1 VWPGKVPASFETFRT
16 LSSYK
21 AVRIESTVDECADDN
36 SRFPEPMS
44 AHMNSLDNGASSV
57 TGRWRWVAKLR
68 TTRFG
73 RNHPAR
79 QLGRF
84 LVVGLSNTVLSFL
97 VYRLLLA
104 IGAWYVL
111 AAPVAFAAGALNGY
125 VFNRRWTFAAPDTTR
140 ARVSYVVVQAAGA
153 LSTSLLVLFF
163 VRAIGTGRVWA
174 YLAAIPP
181 VTLCMF
187 AANRLWTFGK
197 RT

>member
-1 VWPGKVPASFETFRT
+1 
-16 LSSYK
+16 
-21 AVRIESTVDECADDN
+21 
-36 SRFPEPMS
+36 MS
-44 AHMNSLDNGASSV
+44 AHNPGPNAEDWKGHTNASDNGASSV
-57 TGRWRWVAKLR
+57 DGGRSWVAKLR
-68 TTRFG
+68 ATRFS
-73 RNHPAR
+73 RNHPAP

-104 IGAWYVL
+104 AGAWYVL
-111 AAPVAFAAGALNGY
+111 AAPLAFAAGALNGY
-125 VFNRRWTFAAPDTTR
+125 VWNRRWTFTAPDTTR
-140 ARVSYVVVQAAGA
+140 ARVLYVVVQVLGA
-153 LSTSLLVLFF
+153 LATTLLVLFF
-163 VRAIGTGRVWA
+163 VRALGTGRVWA

>member
-1 VWPGKVPASFETFRT
+1 MNAVDSGG
-16 LSSYK
+16 SS
-21 AVRIESTVDECADDN
+21 ADGL
-36 SRFPEPMS
+36 R
-44 AHMNSLDNGASSV
+44 G
-57 TGRWRWVAKLR
+57 WVAKLR
-68 TTRFG
+68 TTRFS
-73 RNHPAR
+73 RNHPAP

-84 LVVGLSNTVLSFL
+84 LVVGVSNTVLSFL

-153 LSTSLLVLFF
+153 LSTSLLVIFF
-163 VRAIGTGRVWA
+163 VRALGTGRVWA

-187 AANRLWTFGK
+187 AANRLWTFGNP
-197 RT
+197 T

>member
-1 VWPGKVPASFETFRT
+1 MNA
-16 LSSYK
+16 L
-21 AVRIESTVDECADDN
+21 DADDPAVDDRRGWVVQLRSARF
-36 SRFPEPMS
+36 SR
-44 AHMNSLDNGASSV
+44 D
-57 TGRWRWVAKLR
+57 
-68 TTRFG
+68 
-73 RNHPAR
+73 HPAP

-84 LVVGLSNTVLSFL
+84 LVVGLSNTALSFV

-111 AAPVAFAAGALNGY
+111 AAPIAFAAGALNGY

-140 ARVSYVVVQAAGA
+140 ARVLYVMVQAAGA

-187 AANRLWTFGK
+187 AANRLWTFRK

>member
-1 VWPGKVPASFETFRT
+1 MRRSALNQRSTSVP
-16 LSSYK
+16 
-21 AVRIESTVDECADDN
+21 DEVAQLRGGRF
-36 SRFPEPMS
+36 SREHLAP
-44 AHMNSLDNGASSV
+44 
-57 TGRWRWVAKLR
+57 
-68 TTRFG
+68 
-73 RNHPAR
+73 
-79 QLGRF
+79 QLVRF

-111 AAPVAFAAGALNGY
+111 AAPLAFAAGALNGY

-163 VRAIGTGRVWA
+163 VRALGTGRVWA
-174 YLAAIPP
+174 YLVAIPP

-187 AANRLWTFGK
+187 AANRLWTFGE
-197 RT
+197 RAGE

>member
-1 VWPGKVPASFETFRT
+1 MNALDTCD
-16 LSSYK
+16 
-21 AVRIESTVDECADDN
+21 STVD
-36 SRFPEPMS
+36 
-44 AHMNSLDNGASSV
+44 
-57 TGRWRWVAKLR
+57 GRRGWVAQLR
-68 TTRFG
+68 SARFS
-73 RNHPAR
+73 RDHLAP

-84 LVVGLSNTVLSFL
+84 LVVGLWNTVLSFI

-111 AAPVAFAAGALNGY
+111 AAPLAFAAGALNGY

-140 ARVSYVVVQAAGA
+140 ARALYVVVQAAGA
-153 LSTSLLVLFF
+153 LSTSLLVIFF
-163 VRAIGTGRVWA
+163 VRALGSGRVWA
-174 YLAAIPP
+174 YLAAVPP

>member
-36 SRFPEPMS
+36 SRFPETMS

-57 TGRWRWVAKLR
+57 AGRRRWVAKLR
-68 TTRFG
+68 TARFG
-73 RNHPAR
+73 RDHPAR

-125 VFNRRWTFAAPDTTR
+125 VFNRRWTFAARDTTR

-153 LSTSLLVLFF
+153 LSTSVLVLFF
-163 VRAIGTGRVWA
+163 VRVLGTGRGWA

>member
-1 VWPGKVPASFETFRT
+1 LSVPNRLRDRVGPAQLPGGRF
-16 LSSYK
+16 
-21 AVRIESTVDECADDN
+21 
-36 SRFPEPMS
+36 SRDHLAP
-44 AHMNSLDNGASSV
+44 
-57 TGRWRWVAKLR
+57 
-68 TTRFG
+68 
-73 RNHPAR
+73 
-79 QLGRF
+79 QLARF

-111 AAPVAFAAGALNGY
+111 AAPLAFAAGALNGY

-163 VRAIGTGRVWA
+163 VRALGTGRVWA

-181 VTLCMF
+181 VTLCTF
-187 AANRLWTFGK
+187 AANRLWTFGE
-197 RT
+197 RAGE